1 MAGAFLILENMLFRK
16 KSVNRKKLNEK
27 KEVGKMA
34 ENFGLKIGLEG
45 EKEFKSALT
54 EINNSFKVIGNE
66 LKHVKSQFDKNDNSV
81 PISYSCPVYWV
92 HFFSSYY
99 FSYLLSYFEAEL

>member
-1 MAGAFLILENMLFRK
+1 MAGAFLILENILFRK

-45 EKEFKSALT
+45 EKEFKSTLT

-99 FSYLLSYFEAEL
+99 FLCLLSFFEAEL